1 MEAKFLD
8 IGGSKTLRLAARES
22 AEAAIEGALPL
33 PAGIRL
39 GDIEPLCAAARVEA
53 AAAAA
58 HDGRIDIEGKLK
70 VSVIFRNAVREMIP
84 SGDGADNAEE
94 DTAAAEKGGA
104 FTSGAAFKYS
114 IACDAAREGMRA
126 EVTAYVTSC
135 TLSAAGE
142 LMLSAV
148 AGLDCAVY
156 DTSPLPML
164 NGIDGAECEMKHECI
179 CTCTEALI
187 GQSETDFE
195 TETALPAGTE
205 PLFAS
210 GECSVRSV
218 TPGGDTAII
227 EGQLCLDLLLCSRA
241 GLTAHAVQFPFT
253 IEAELDSRAEGDA
266 YATVSLKDIYIS
278 PADASSGIAAVRAR
292 LAVSIYQTE
301 QSETAICTDA
311 FIPYH
316 SCQMQTESA
325 SIMQR
330 MRRKTFRYTLSENIP
345 LPDGTGGAK
354 SAICCAAMPYVT
366 TAEVKNGVLSIE
378 GIITLNCALRTA
390 EPNALTFAS
399 QLPFLCETQYT
410 GADAEAADA
419 SVKCLSCTL
428 MLTGGMLTAECVL
441 ELSAVPYT
449 LTGMTIVSAAG
460 EAAGPRCET
469 CNFGAP
475 VAEVVHL
482 RLVFLHS
489 MSEFYQFTRNLPHKP
504 GYTVILRLPTYHTLL
519 CTGQCQLLHGTG
531 NAYIA
536 QAALFFHVGRI
547 S

>member
-53 AAAAA
+53 AAATA

-84 SGDGADNAEE
+84 SGDGADNANE

-253 IEAELDSRAEGDA
+253 IEAELDSRADGDA
-266 YATVSLKDIYIS
+266 YATVSLKDIYI
-278 PADASSGIAAVRAR
+278 
-292 LAVSIYQTE
+292 
-301 QSETAICTDA
+301 
-311 FIPYH
+311 
-316 SCQMQTESA
+316 
-325 SIMQR
+325 
-330 MRRKTFRYTLSENIP
+330 LSLIH
-345 LPDGTGGAK
+345 
-354 SAICCAAMPYVT
+354 I
-366 TAEVKNGVLSIE
+366 
-378 GIITLNCALRTA
+378 
-390 EPNALTFAS
+390 
-399 QLPFLCETQYT
+399 
-410 GADAEAADA
+410 
-419 SVKCLSCTL
+419 
-428 MLTGGMLTAECVL
+428 
-441 ELSAVPYT
+441 
-449 LTGMTIVSAAG
+449 
-460 EAAGPRCET
+460 
-469 CNFGAP
+469 
-475 VAEVVHL
+475 
-482 RLVFLHS
+482 
-489 MSEFYQFTRNLPHKP
+489 
-504 GYTVILRLPTYHTLL
+504 
-519 CTGQCQLLHGTG
+519 
-531 NAYIA
+531 
-536 QAALFFHVGRI
+536 
-547 S
+547 

>member
-53 AAAAA
+53 ATATA

-84 SGDGADNAEE
+84 SGDGADNANE

-179 CTCTEALI
+179 CTCTETLI

-378 GIITLNCALRTA
+378 GIIALNCALRTA
-390 EPNALTFAS
+390 APNALTFAS
-399 QLPFLCETQYT
+399 QLPFL
-410 GADAEAADA
+410 
-419 SVKCLSCTL
+419 
-428 MLTGGMLTAECVL
+428 
-441 ELSAVPYT
+441 
-449 LTGMTIVSAAG
+449 
-460 EAAGPRCET
+460 
-469 CNFGAP
+469 F
-475 VAEVVHL
+475 
-482 RLVFLHS
+482 
-489 MSEFYQFTRNLPHKP
+489 
-504 GYTVILRLPTYHTLL
+504 
-519 CTGQCQLLHGTG
+519 
-531 NAYIA
+531 
-536 QAALFFHVGRI
+536 
-547 S
+547 

>member
-1 MEAKFLD
+1 MC
-8 IGGSKTLRLAARES
+8 
-22 AEAAIEGALPL
+22 
-33 PAGIRL
+33 IR
-39 GDIEPLCAAARVEA
+39 D
-53 AAAAA
+53 
-58 HDGRIDIEGKLK
+58 
-70 VSVIFRNAVREMIP
+70 
-84 SGDGADNAEE
+84 
-94 DTAAAEKGGA
+94 
-104 FTSGAAFKYS
+104 
-114 IACDAAREGMRA
+114 
-126 EVTAYVTSC
+126 
-135 TLSAAGE
+135 
-142 LMLSAV
+142 
-148 AGLDCAVY
+148 
-156 DTSPLPML
+156 
-164 NGIDGAECEMKHECI
+164 
-179 CTCTEALI
+179 
-187 GQSETDFE
+187 
-195 TETALPAGTE
+195 
-205 PLFAS
+205 
-210 GECSVRSV
+210 SVRSV

-345 LPDGTGGAK
+345 LPDGADGAK

-410 GADAEAADA
+410 GADADAADA

-460 EAAGPRCET
+460 EAEPVKRQRAIIVYFASANETRFDVAKRYSLPVSSIAAGGDTLCEGEKLT
-469 CNFGAP
+469 
-475 VAEVVHL
+475 
-482 RLVFLHS
+482 FL
-489 MSEFYQFTRNLPHKP
+489 
-504 GYTVILRLPTYHTLL
+504 
-519 CTGQCQLLHGTG
+519 C
-531 NAYIA
+531 
-536 QAALFFHVGRI
+536 
-547 S
+547 

>member
-53 AAAAA
+53 AAATA

-84 SGDGADNAEE
+84 SGDSADNANE
-94 DTAAAEKGGA
+94 DTAAAEK
-104 FTSGAAFKYS
+104 
-114 IACDAAREGMRA
+114 
-126 EVTAYVTSC
+126 
-135 TLSAAGE
+135 
-142 LMLSAV
+142 AV

-179 CTCTEALI
+179 CTCTETLI

-410 GADAEAADA
+410 GADADAADA

-449 LTGMTIVSAAG
+449 LSDMSIVSAAG
-460 EAAGPRCET
+460 EAEPVKRQRAIIVYFASANETRFDVAKRYSLPVSSIAAGGDTLCEGEKLT
-469 CNFGAP
+469 
-475 VAEVVHL
+475 
-482 RLVFLHS
+482 FL
-489 MSEFYQFTRNLPHKP
+489 
-504 GYTVILRLPTYHTLL
+504 
-519 CTGQCQLLHGTG
+519 C
-531 NAYIA
+531 
-536 QAALFFHVGRI
+536 
-547 S
+547 

>member
-53 AAAAA
+53 AAATA

-70 VSVIFRNAVREMIP
+70 VSVIFRNAVREMVP
-84 SGDGADNAEE
+84 SGDGADNAGGEA
-94 DTAAAEKGGA
+94 AAAEKGGA

-164 NGIDGAECEMKHECI
+164 NGIDGAECEMKRECI

-195 TETALPAGTE
+195 AETALPAGTE

-218 TPGGDTAII
+218 TVGGDTAII

-253 IEAELDSRAEGDA
+253 IEAELDSRAEGDGS
-266 YATVSLKDIYIS
+266 TSVVQ
-278 PADASSGIAAVRAR
+278 SS
-292 LAVSIYQTE
+292 
-301 QSETAICTDA
+301 
-311 FIPYH
+311 
-316 SCQMQTESA
+316 
-325 SIMQR
+325 
-330 MRRKTFRYTLSENIP
+330 MRKRKHY
-345 LPDGTGGAK
+345 
-354 SAICCAAMPYVT
+354 
-366 TAEVKNGVLSIE
+366 
-378 GIITLNCALRTA
+378 
-390 EPNALTFAS
+390 
-399 QLPFLCETQYT
+399 
-410 GADAEAADA
+410 AADA
-419 SVKCLSCTL
+419 PKDLPLYAEREYTPSRRDGRREERD
-428 MLTGGMLTAECVL
+428 MLRRNAIRYHSGGKERRAKHRGHNNAEL
-441 ELSAVPYT
+441 R
-449 LTGMTIVSAAG
+449 AA
-460 EAAGPRCET
+460 
-469 CNFGAP
+469 
-475 VAEVVHL
+475 
-482 RLVFLHS
+482 
-489 MSEFYQFTRNLPHKP
+489 
-504 GYTVILRLPTYHTLL
+504 
-519 CTGQCQLLHGTG
+519 HG
-531 NAYIA
+531 
-536 QAALFFHVGRI
+536 
-547 S
+547 

>member
-53 AAAAA
+53 AAATA

-84 SGDGADNAEE
+84 SGDGADNANE

-253 IEAELDSRAEGDA
+253 IEAELDSRADGDA

-366 TAEVKNGVLSIE
+366 TAEVKNGVLSID

-410 GADAEAADA
+410 GADADAADA

-460 EAAGPRCET
+460 EAEPVKRQRAIIVYFASANETRFDVAKRYSLPVSSIAAGGDTLCEGEKLT
-469 CNFGAP
+469 
-475 VAEVVHL
+475 
-482 RLVFLHS
+482 FL
-489 MSEFYQFTRNLPHKP
+489 
-504 GYTVILRLPTYHTLL
+504 
-519 CTGQCQLLHGTG
+519 C
-531 NAYIA
+531 
-536 QAALFFHVGRI
+536 
-547 S
+547 

>member
-1 MEAKFLD
+1 M
-8 IGGSKTLRLAARES
+8 
-22 AEAAIEGALPL
+22 
-33 PAGIRL
+33 
-39 GDIEPLCAAARVEA
+39 
-53 AAAAA
+53 
-58 HDGRIDIEGKLK
+58 
-70 VSVIFRNAVREMIP
+70 
-84 SGDGADNAEE
+84 
-94 DTAAAEKGGA
+94 
-104 FTSGAAFKYS
+104 
-114 IACDAAREGMRA
+114 
-126 EVTAYVTSC
+126 
-135 TLSAAGE
+135 
-142 LMLSAV
+142 
-148 AGLDCAVY
+148 
-156 DTSPLPML
+156 
-164 NGIDGAECEMKHECI
+164 
-179 CTCTEALI
+179 
-187 GQSETDFE
+187 
-195 TETALPAGTE
+195 
-205 PLFAS
+205 
-210 GECSVRSV
+210 
-218 TPGGDTAII
+218 
-227 EGQLCLDLLLCSRA
+227 
-241 GLTAHAVQFPFT
+241 QFPFT

-345 LPDGTGGAK
+345 LPDGTDGVK

-410 GADAEAADA
+410 GADADAADA

-460 EAAGPRCET
+460 EAEPVKRQRAIIVYFASANETRFDVAKRYSLPVSSIAAGGDTLCEGEKLT
-469 CNFGAP
+469 
-475 VAEVVHL
+475 
-482 RLVFLHS
+482 FL
-489 MSEFYQFTRNLPHKP
+489 
-504 GYTVILRLPTYHTLL
+504 
-519 CTGQCQLLHGTG
+519 C
-531 NAYIA
+531 
-536 QAALFFHVGRI
+536 
-547 S
+547 